1 MKGTTLFL
9 AFLASLEPAYSL
21 PGWGRLARNAND
33 LKKVDAEMAR
43 AGKGRR
49 WGSGPWGTGGSN
61 STYGTG
67 LTTGTGGTGV
77 AGPTG
82 YTSTGS
88 YVGDGIGGSAAPQTT
103 ETVST
108 ISTDYT
114 TVYPTASYGNGYTST
129 YDTTVVVPT
138 TYATTLTITV
148 YPSAAGGKHS
158 NGQPQITSAKET
170 EPASGEPWTLVTS
183 TDVQTEYTTVYPTA
197 SRYTSNGKPRFSSWD
212 ATRT

>member
-33 LKKVDAEMAR
+33 LKKVDAEMER

-88 YVGDGIGGSAAPQTT
+88 YVGDGIGGSA
-103 ETVST
+103 
-108 ISTDYT
+108 
-114 TVYPTASYGNGYTST
+114 
-129 YDTTVVVPT
+129 
-138 TYATTLTITV
+138 
-148 YPSAAGGKHS
+148 
-158 NGQPQITSAKET
+158 
-170 EPASGEPWTLVTS
+170 GE
-183 TDVQTEYTTVYPTA
+183 
-197 SRYTSNGKPRFSSWD
+197 
-212 ATRT
+212 

>member
-1 MKGTTLFL
+1 MKGTAVFL

-33 LKKVDAEMAR
+33 LNKVEAEMAR

-82 YTSTGS
+82 FTSSGS
-88 YVGDGIGGSAAPQTT
+88 YVGGGVGGSAG
-103 ETVST
+103 EWTVLS
-108 ISTDYT
+108 
-114 TVYPTASYGNGYTST
+114 
-129 YDTTVVVPT
+129 
-138 TYATTLTITV
+138 
-148 YPSAAGGKHS
+148 
-158 NGQPQITSAKET
+158 
-170 EPASGEPWTLVTS
+170 
-183 TDVQTEYTTVYPTA
+183 
-197 SRYTSNGKPRFSSWD
+197 
-212 ATRT
+212 